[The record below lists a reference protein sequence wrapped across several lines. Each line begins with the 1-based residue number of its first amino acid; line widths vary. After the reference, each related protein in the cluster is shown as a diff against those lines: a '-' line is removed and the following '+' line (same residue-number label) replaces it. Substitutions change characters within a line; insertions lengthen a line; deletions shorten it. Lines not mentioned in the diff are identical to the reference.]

1 MLEQR
6 GFKLKKG
13 LDVAFLKRERFG
25 FLYLSLPS
33 FPMPENGGYQVVNC
47 GLGVRHNRV
56 DDVVN
61 QLGHIWGDANRK
73 NTTTVYRGLQ
83 FFPFV
88 AERDEKQV
96 IHFPHVEE
104 DAAVAAANLSAMLEG
119 DGFGFFER
127 YSSLEECAQGLNEP
141 IETRT
146 HPLCNGFPL
155 RAYYG
160 VAAAALTQPDRVPTL
175 VQRYVEFIRSSGVV
189 DPLMYDVAKDKTGS
203 DAIIERLETV
213 ARLGVAA

>member
-1 MLEQR
+1 MLEGR

-13 LDVAFLKRERFG
+13 LDLAFSKRERFG
-25 FLYLSLPS
+25 FVYLSLPS

-47 GLGVRHNRV
+47 GLGVRHNKV
-56 DDVVN
+56 DDIVN

-88 AERDEKQV
+88 ADRDEKQ
-96 IHFPHVEE
+96 IIRFPHVDE
-104 DAAVAAANLSAMLEG
+104 DAAVAAANIQGMLEG

-175 VQRYVEFIRSSGVV
+175 VERYVEFIRSSGVV
-189 DPLMYDVAKDKTGS
+189 DPLMYDVAKDKTGV
-203 DAIIERLETV
+203 DAMMERLETV
-213 ARLGVAA
+213 ARLGLAA